1 LVEAAVPVD
10 DVSYDEA
17 SELAYF
23 GAQVLHPIAM
33 QPAMK
38 YDVPVRVK
46 NSYNPSAIGTV
57 IKRREG
63 PAPRLVSYL

>member
-1 LVEAAVPVD
+1 
-10 DVSYDEA
+10 
-17 SELAYF
+17 
-23 GAQVLHPIAM
+23 M